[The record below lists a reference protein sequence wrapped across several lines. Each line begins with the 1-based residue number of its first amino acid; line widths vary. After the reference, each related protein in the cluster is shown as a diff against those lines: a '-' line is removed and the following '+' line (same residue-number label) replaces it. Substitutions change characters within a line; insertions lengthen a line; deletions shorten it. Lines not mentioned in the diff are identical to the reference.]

1 MPCVTDLSPLRP
13 WSSVS
18 RPVRAVRVGDGVSP
32 DNVCRRG
39 DVALLVRSGSGHR
52 RGAATPWST
61 SGRAGP
67 RTGRPSMAPAGS
79 RRGPE
84 GSVGHGAVVG
94 PSLAA
99 LSWDVLGLDTGPN
112 QYHLTLS
119 VLTQAYR
126 PLNAGVLLCWILV
139 GIGYQV
145 ARVRSPRRSK
155 MAWEDMTTGREPEQ
169 PGGRLGAAGIAGAGG
184 SGRGFTPGML
194 LPQHPVVGVVFWV
207 AVPVAAVV
215 VDQVARRSD
224 GRLAT
229 AEELVRFVST
239 RPAVNVVCVT
249 AWVFAGTTSSPADHF
264 TR

>member
-1 MPCVTDLSPLRP
+1 MRDRSLAVAAVVVGVAVLCAWCGWVTAFHRTTYAAEATWLCSLG
-13 WSSVS
+13 
-18 RPVRAVRVGDGVSP
+18 AVLAIG
-32 DNVCRRG
+32 
-39 DVALLVRSGSGHR
+39 VALRRLGRLPAAPHLEPADHPWPRPGRGGGRRALWGTGPWLVL
-52 RGAATPWST
+52 
-61 SGRAGP
+61 
-67 RTGRPSMAPAGS
+67 
-79 RRGPE
+79 
-84 GSVGHGAVVG
+84 
-94 PSLAA
+94 SLAA

-119 VLTQAYR
+119 ALTQAYR

-145 ARVRSPRRSK
+145 AHVRSPRRSK

-169 PGGRLGAAGIAGAGG
+169 PGGRLGVAGIAGAGG

-215 VDQVARRSD
+215 VDQLARRSD

-249 AWVFAGTTSSPADHF
+249 AWVFAGYHLFA
-264 TR
+264 R